1 METNNL
7 KKALEDLAEEYK
19 KKLESQAKIDRTYAT
34 GEFSKSFKSEV
45 TKDGFEIS
53 STAKYATDV
62 DSGANAHQTSRNP
75 NIGNILRWAKL
86 KKLRPYK
93 KLPWGTTRFVKVTNE
108 SMFRMAS
115 IISKGIKKKGTIKRY
130 KYKGS
135 QIFERVYESMQK
147 KVGVEVGSAF
157 SADLR
162 EELITIVN
170 KFNK

>member
-1 METNNL
+1 MEINNL
-7 KKALEDLAEEYK
+7 KKALEDLVSEYK
-19 KKLESQAKIDRTYAT
+19 KKLEAQAKIDKTHAT

-53 STAKYATDV
+53 STAKHASDV
-62 DSGANAHQTSRNP
+62 DGGAEKHQTSRNP
-75 NIGNILRWAKL
+75 NIGNILRWAKI
-86 KKLRPYK
+86 KRLRPYRR
-93 KLPWGTTRFVKVTNE
+93 LPWGTTRFVKVTE
-108 SMFRMAS
+108 KSMFRMAS

-130 KYKGS
+130 NYEGS
-135 QIFERVYESMQK
+135 KIFEKVFASMQK
-147 KVGVEVGSAF
+147 KTGVEIGSAF